1 MESEKIKAI
10 IDNVLSV
17 RKTLDKKTYSVN
29 KETPEYYSGWAVM
42 VKQANDIKHHAVVG
56 KFPERLF
63 AEAAPNQTKK
73 EYDYSKKV
81 YRQITLPV
89 FLDLISSLQRPL
101 NDKNWSIEYKEDDKQ
116 YKDFTLQDYLENDL
130 PVYKSIESFLKNVLP
145 PIKTID
151 ANGVIVVK
159 PYGMYDAY
167 EKAEDKKEEN
177 ETDVESELLEPYPV
191 YYPIES
197 ILAYKEDEYLMVE
210 TKEKSLVEFGG
221 QKKRDGLVFEFYDE
235 NSIYVIKQVGK
246 KQDYEFEIIEYLKH
260 DWDRLPVIK
269 NMGVPVM
276 DGEVMHYQSPFIY
289 SVPLLDN
296 AALFATYVNVSSISC
311 VYPHKVMIGNV
322 CSFEDDNHNKCLDGQ
337 IYDHDTKKY
346 YTCPA
351 CEGIG
356 IKDRTSRLGTILL
369 KPRTREDE
377 GESNF
382 SNAPLQFISPETN
395 ALEFLEEKVDKDL
408 MKARQ
413 ILHLHTN
420 NSNVKG
426 SEDMTATGMAL
437 DLKAMYAFL
446 QPQIYQLFEIL
457 EFTIDAIGWQ
467 RYGEYYKKPVI
478 NYPQFFD
485 FVTEEDTMQQ
495 LSNAMKN
502 GLPPQLTRMYIERFL
517 RSMYFS
523 EVEQGKIVEIIMAA
537 DRLLPFNSDDIRL
550 KEGRGTIENWEI
562 VLHDSGIHFI
572 KELIDEDEGY
582 LDLPKEEQIKKLKDK
597 AKGALPKNKADVLL
611 DEIANSKQ
619 QTA

>member
-1 MESEKIKAI
+1 MDAGKIKSI
-10 IDNVLSV
+10 IDNIISI
-17 RKTLDKKTYSVN
+17 RKSFDKKTYT
-29 KETPEYYSGWAVM
+29 KEAPEYYSGWGEM
-42 VKQANDIKHHAVVG
+42 VKQANEIKNHAEVG
-56 KFPERLF
+56 RFPEKLF

-101 NDKNWSIEYKEDDKQ
+101 NDKNWSIEYKEDSKE
-116 YKDFTLQDYLENDL
+116 YAENSLREYLENGL

-145 PIKTID
+145 TIKTID

-159 PYGMYDAY
+159 PYGMYKDY
-167 EKAEDKKEEN
+167 AEDIEGEKEN
-177 ETDVESELLEPYPV
+177 EVELLEPYPV

-197 ILAYKEDEYLMVE
+197 IVAYEADEYLMVE

-221 QKKRDGLVFEFYDE
+221 SKKKEGLVYEFYNE
-235 NSIYVIKQVGK
+235 NTIYVIKQIGK
-246 KQDYEFEIIEYLKH
+246 KQDYDFEVIEYLNH
-260 DWDRLPVIK
+260 NWGRLPAIK
-269 NMGVPVM
+269 CMGVPVM
-276 DGEVMHYQSPFIY
+276 RGETMVYQSPFIY

-296 AALFATYVNVSSISC
+296 AALFSTYVNVSSISC

-322 CSFEDDNHNKCLDGQ
+322 CSFEDDNHNKCMDGQ
-337 IYDHDTKKY
+337 VYDVDTKKY
-346 YTCPA
+346 YTCPS

-369 KPRTREDE
+369 RPKTREDE
-377 GESNF
+377 GEGSF
-382 SNAPLQFISPETN
+382 ANAPLQFISPETN

-413 ILHLHTN
+413 ILHLHSS

-426 SEDMTATGMAL
+426 SEDMTATGMAI

-446 QPQIYQLFEIL
+446 QPQIFQLFEIL

-467 RYGEYYKKPVI
+467 RYGAAYQKPVI

-485 FVTEEDTMQQ
+485 FVTEEDTMEQ
-495 LSNAMKN
+495 LSKAMKN

-523 EVEQGKIVEIIMAA
+523 EQEQGRIVEIIMAS
-537 DRLLPFNSDDIRL
+537 DRLLPFNAEDIRM

-572 KELIDEDEGY
+572 KELINENKNY
-582 LDLPKEEQIKKLKDK
+582 LTLPIEQQVEKLKQK
-597 AKGALPKNKADVLL
+597 AKESLPQNKADVLL
-611 DEIANSKQ
+611 SNIAKGN
-619 QTA
+619 AE